1 VSPYWDRPYRTV
13 SDAVPALLRA
23 AISDPALASLTV
35 VAGSVEQWVDNGE
48 LLAKPADSTVLTCAY
63 RAWLDQAAGPG

>member
-1 VSPYWDRPYRTV
+1 
-13 SDAVPALLRA
+13 VPGLLRA
-23 AISDPALASLTV
+23 AISDPALAGLAV

-63 RAWLDQAAGPG
+63 RAWRGQATGPG

>member
-1 VSPYWDRPYRTV
+1 MPD
-13 SDAVPALLRA
+13 LLRT
-23 AISDPALASLTV
+23 AISDPALAGLAV

-63 RAWLDQAAGPG
+63 RAWLDRAAGPGSPPLTAPI